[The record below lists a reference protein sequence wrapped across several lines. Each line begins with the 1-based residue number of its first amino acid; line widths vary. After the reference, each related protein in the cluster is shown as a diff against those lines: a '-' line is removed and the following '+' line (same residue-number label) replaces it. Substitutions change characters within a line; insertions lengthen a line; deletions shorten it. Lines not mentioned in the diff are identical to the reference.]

1 MKSVTILTPCYNE
14 EANVEPLYERVRSI
28 MAAIGRYRYEHLFI
42 DNAST
47 DSTVA
52 ILRRLAAADP
62 NVKIIVNTRNFGQ
75 SASPMHALSQAR
87 GDALIGASQLHR
99 QSG

>member
-14 EANVEPLYERVRSI
+14 EDNVELLYERVRGI
-28 MAAIGRYRYEHLFI
+28 MAGLGRYRYEHLFI

-47 DSTVA
+47 DRTVA
-52 ILRRLAAADP
+52 ILNRLAAADH

-75 SASPMHALSQAR
+75 VGSPM
-87 GDALIGASQLHR
+87 
-99 QSG
+99 